1 MNSKWLPS
9 SIVVFYLFSIWS
21 THHVHCQTNLFTVVE
36 SEQTNAKQVVY
47 IPVGG
52 SEEILSST
60 IRVPLF
66 CFSLPKWEFLSEMA
80 RELSFVIEIYSH
92 CEYEL
97 KNLKTLIKQLQFVHV
112 VSFKNLN

>member
-1 MNSKWLPS
+1 MKL
-9 SIVVFYLFSIWS
+9 
-21 THHVHCQTNLFTVVE
+21 
-36 SEQTNAKQVVY
+36 
-47 IPVGG
+47 
-52 SEEILSST
+52 
-60 IRVPLF
+60 
-66 CFSLPKWEFLSEMA
+66 MA